1 VKEYAF
7 SEAELRSLA
16 LLLRKHEEGLDPEL
30 DGFLQFLERY
40 VYSTMTIEEAERFF
54 R

>member
-1 VKEYAF
+1 MNNYVF
-7 SEAELRSLA
+7 SETELKSLT
-16 LLLRKHEEGLDPEL
+16 LLLRKHEETLDPEL

-40 VYSTMTIEEAERFF
+40 VYSTMTIEEAEHFF